1 MTVKQEDWRS
11 KLDKLKEL
19 ATPRA
24 FQKHLQDMPEE
35 LRDDPG
41 IVVPVYA
48 AILEATLGEA
58 MLAASLGLPKEEA
71 KEALGEI
78 EAAAWH
84 LRSKE
89 GLRALSRPEQQMYRN
104 LAELMEDLGEESVGL
119 AAMCEH
125 YIEGDY
131 DLGEDP
137 NRLIQK
143 ANRIS
148 RRDAKGALDLVGR
161 AGALALRGKKLWK
174 RWPDEA
180 SRRIRRW
187 VFGIINVVSN
197 LSDGGLVPLEEVEV
211 ERKRWPR
218 RRRKPEVEK
227 RKRDEE
233 MMALMYSLFEGEGA
247 LTPELVRRIRREGKA
262 AIPYLMDI
270 VWDESL
276 WSVDSPGGGWAPIHA
291 VTLLGKLGAVEAAEL
306 LVDVV
311 ADSDPEDIIHGAAIF
326 ALEDLGR
333 PALDAV
339 LDFLR
344 YSSNVAA
351 KISLAEV
358 VGEIGRG
365 DERAYEELVNLFHEA
380 TWPQGKCLVCSALG
394 DLGDER
400 AIPLLREALRDP
412 RADEMDADEIVWA
425 LGQLG
430 VDVDRDEEVQQALRR
445 IRGGR
450 L

>member
-1 MTVKQEDWRS
+1 LTVKQEDWRS
-11 KLDKLKEL
+11 ELERLKEL

-24 FQKHLQDMPEE
+24 FQRYLQDMPEK

-89 GLRALSRPEQQMYRN
+89 GLRALSRPEQQMYRD

-119 AAMCEH
+119 AAMFEH

-174 RWPDEA
+174 GWPDEV

-197 LSDGGLVPLEEVEV
+197 LSDGGLVPLGEVEV

-218 RRRKPEVEK
+218 KRRKPKVAK

-233 MMALMYSLFEGEGA
+233 IMALMYSLFEGEGA
-247 LTPELVRRIRREGKA
+247 LTPELVRRIRRKGEA

-306 LVDVV
+306 LVGVV

-394 DLGDER
+394 DLGDKR

-412 RADEMDADEIVWA
+412 RADEMDADEIIWA

-430 VDVDRDEEVQQALRR
+430 VDVDRDEEVQQALKR
-445 IRGGR
+445 IRGGG

>member
-1 MTVKQEDWRS
+1 MEQEDWRS
-11 KLDKLKEL
+11 ELERLKEL

-24 FQKHLQDMPEE
+24 FQRYLQDMPEE

-41 IVVPVYA
+41 IVVPIYA

-104 LAELMEDLGEESVGL
+104 LAELMEDLGEESMGL
-119 AAMCEH
+119 VAMFEH

-174 RWPDEA
+174 RWPDEV
-180 SRRIRRW
+180 SRGIRRW

-197 LSDGGLVPLEEVEV
+197 LSDNGLIPLQEVEV

-218 RRRKPEVEK
+218 KRRKPKVK
-227 RKRDEE
+227 RRERDEE
-233 MMALMYSLFEGEGA
+233 LMALMYCLFEGEGA

-311 ADSDPEDIIHGAAIF
+311 ADSDPEDIIHSAAVF

-344 YSSNVAA
+344 YSTNVAA

-394 DLGDER
+394 DLGDKR

-412 RADEMDADEIVWA
+412 RVDELDADEIIWA

-430 VDVDRDEEVQQALRR
+430 VDVDRDEGVQQALRR
-445 IRGGR
+445 IRGAR